1 MIFRYKDFDVRVILE
16 QQHIDSM
23 VSYILTA
30 GINETG
36 GILLGQYLD
45 TTTATISKIIGPTS
59 DSKSGRYW
67 FVRGV
72 KGLSTLLSKAW
83 KKNEYYL
90 GEWHYHPNGTIT
102 PSSQDLVQIK
112 KIAKSNDYKCPEP
125 IMVII
130 AGNYQSYNVG
140 VFVTD
145 KKFEKTFAL
154 DRIEME
160 DS

>member
-1 MIFRYKDFDVRVILE
+1 MIFRYKDFDIRVVLE

-23 VSYILTA
+23 VSYIRTA

-36 GILLGQYLD
+36 GILLGRYLD
-45 TTTATISKIIGPTS
+45 TTTATITHVVGPTS

-72 KGLSTLLSKAW
+72 QGLATLLSKAW
-83 KKNEYYL
+83 KKDEYYL

-102 PSSQDLVQIK
+102 PSSQDLTQMK
-112 KIAKSNDYKCPEP
+112 KIAKSKEYKCPEP

-130 AGNYQSYNVG
+130 AGNYKSYNLG
-140 VFVTD
+140 VFITD

-154 DRIEME
+154 DKIKAD